1 MSIRGKNM
9 GLAGSILAGCLMATS
24 ATRAQDPA
32 PPSAAPLTAPQTA
45 EPAYSSTPSSGAG
58 ERAWS
63 GPASTGGPKTFWETV
78 PPITPYPRTGN
89 FFVAPSGPGYYT
101 LLDLLRGN
109 ELEDRPHN
117 PYLQWGQNAN
127 PSFNLDFRFLD
138 NPDNTE
144 TFFLDGIKRI
154 HPTDS
159 WLLSYGG
166 EFRDRY
172 NDLENAYLYNK
183 KPLAG
188 SDDTFNLIRVRAYQD
203 LWYCDQ
209 FRLFAEFTSATS
221 SPQTVPHAST
231 DIDKADI
238 LNLFGEIKLFAI
250 DDKGVYLRGGR
261 QELAFGSQRLI
272 SPSDWANERR
282 TFQGVRSTWH
292 NDDTEFDAW
301 WVQPVVIN
309 TGKFDSVDDKQQFFG
324 NWWKFRLNKDTS
336 VDAYYLNLDNNN
348 QKVATGQYKATGGFD
363 VDTLGARFVGQAQN
377 SGLLWDFEDALQCGE
392 WVNQQMIA
400 GMSVT
405 GVGWFFKD
413 LPGTPTAWAY
423 YDYASGDPH
432 PGVGDVHR
440 TFDQLFPFG
449 HTYFDSLDII
459 GRQNIHDAHAEF
471 AIFPA
476 AWVRITAGYHYLTLD
491 SAKDALYNSTGSVV
505 RSDPTGKAGTDVGNA
520 INATIQ
526 FHLDNHQMINVSY
539 GHLFSG
545 PFIEKTAVNAA
556 AAKDLESLWVTYSFK
571 W

>member
-1 MSIRGKNM
+1 M
-9 GLAGSILAGCLMATS
+9 
-24 ATRAQDPA
+24 
-32 PPSAAPLTAPQTA
+32 PSAVYSPTAPA
-45 EPAYSSTPSSGAG
+45 GG

-63 GPASTGGPKTFWETV
+63 GPAPQGGPKTFWETV

-101 LLDLLRGN
+101 LLDVLRGR
-109 ELEDRPHN
+109 ELQDRPHD

-127 PSFNLDFRFLD
+127 PFFNVDFRYLE

-144 TFFLDGIKRI
+144 TYFLDALKRI
-154 HPTDS
+154 HPSES

-172 NDLENAYLYNK
+172 NDLENAYLFNK
-183 KPLAG
+183 KPAAG
-188 SDDTFNLIRVRAYQD
+188 SDDTFNLVRVRAYQD

-209 FRLFAEFTSATS
+209 FRLFAEFTSANS

-231 DIDKADI
+231 DINKADI
-238 LNLFGEIKLFAI
+238 LNLFGEIKLFSI
-250 DDKGVYLRGGR
+250 GDQGVYVRGGR
-261 QELAFGSQRLI
+261 QELQFGSQRLI
-272 SPSDWANERR
+272 SPSDWANEIR
-282 TFQGVRSTWH
+282 TFQGVRTTWH
-292 NDDTEFDAW
+292 NEDLEFDAW

-309 TGKFDSVDDKQQFFG
+309 TGKLDSVDDKQQFFG
-324 NWWKFRLNKDTS
+324 NWWKVRIDKDVS
-336 VDAYYLNLDNNN
+336 LDAYYLLLDNNN
-348 QKVATGQYKATGGFD
+348 PGVAKGQYKATGGFD
-363 VDTLGARFVGQAQN
+363 VNTFGGRYVGQAE
-377 SGLLWDFEDALQCGE
+377 SGLLWDFEGDLQFGE

-400 GMSVT
+400 GMSAT
-405 GVGWFFKD
+405 GIGWYFKN
-413 LPGTPTAWAY
+413 LPATPTAWLY

-432 PGVGDVHR
+432 PGTGAVHR

-459 GRQNIHDAHAEF
+459 GRQNINDAHVDF

-476 AWVRITAGYHYLTLD
+476 PWVRITAGYHYLTLD

-526 FHLDNHQMINVSY
+526 FHIDYHQMVNVSY